1 MRHLFFCILC
11 MLGLQMHAQS
21 YSAICVTLMNGTTQE
36 VELDDKLTVEIKDG
50 YLVIESPKVTVEY
63 PRAEVRK
70 FTYIQADPDKIDET
84 PEDHKLS
91 VIAKGNRI
99 LFYGLPKDADIF
111 ICDTGGRVVLQRR
124 VSTEYAADLSQ
135 YSKGVYLVKVG
146 DKVTKVYIK

>member
-1 MRHLFFCILC
+1 

-21 YSAICVTLMNGTTQE
+21 YRAICITLMNGTTQE
-36 VELDDKLTVEIKDG
+36 VELDDKLTVEMKDG
-50 YLVIESPKVTVEY
+50 YLVIESSKVTVEY
-63 PRAEVRK
+63 PRSDVRK

-84 PEDHKLS
+84 SEDHKLT

-111 ICDTGGRVVLQRR
+111 IVDTGGRVVLQRR
-124 VSTEYAADLSQ
+124 VSTEYVADLSQ

>member
-1 MRHLFFCILC
+1 

-21 YSAICVTLMNGTTQE
+21 YRAICITLMNGTTQE
-36 VELDDKLTVEIKDG
+36 VELDETLKVEMKDG
-50 YLVIESPKVTVEY
+50 YLVIESSKVTVEY
-63 PRAEVRK
+63 PRSDVRK

-84 PEDHKLS
+84 SEDHKLT

-111 ICDTGGRVVLQRR
+111 IVDTGGRVVLQRR
-124 VSTEYAADLSQ
+124 VSTEYVADLSQ

>member
-1 MRHLFFCILC
+1 

-21 YSAICVTLMNGTTQE
+21 YRAICVTLMNGTTQE

-50 YLVIESPKVTVEY
+50 YLVIESSKVTVEY
-63 PRAEVRK
+63 PRSDVRK

-84 PEDHKLS
+84 SEDHKLT

-111 ICDTGGRVVLQRR
+111 IVDTGGRVVLQRR
-124 VSTEYAADLSQ
+124 VSTEYVADLSQ